1 MKLKKWEIALFA
13 AVIIAV
19 LWGINAEG
27 QQEML
32 SEKLIRLH
40 VVADSDDER
49 DQEVKLLVRDAV
61 TEKLGA
67 MLSGV
72 TARDEAYNIID
83 SNLCAISETANSV
96 LSGVS
101 PGDQASVT
109 LTQESFP
116 TRYYDTFT
124 LPAGKYTSLKV
135 VIGEGRGRNWWC
147 VVFPPLCT
155 AAASDLPAAESF
167 SEDEIRLI
175 TDGGGSTVIK
185 FRTLEIIA
193 KIREWID
200 P

>member
-1 MKLKKWEIALFA
+1 MKLKKWETALFA

-19 LWGINAEG
+19 LWGINAER
-27 QQEML
+27 QQEVL
-32 SEKLIRLH
+32 SGKLIRLH

-67 MLSGV
+67 MLCGV

-96 LSGVS
+96 LSGALS
-101 PGDQASVT
+101 GDQASVT

-116 TRYYDTFT
+116 TRYYDTFA
-124 LPAGKYTSLKV
+124 LPAGKYTTLKV